1 MRTTLLAMLLAGAAM
16 TASAAEPS
24 KGLEDA
30 FNAALESKRGVTLYV
45 NGQTI
50 GGAITKIEAGKFVEL
65 RSQQFG
71 RIVVRW
77 DSIDGIA
84 LP

>member
-30 FNAALESKRGVTLYV
+30 FNAALEAS
-45 NGQTI
+45 
-50 GGAITKIEAGKFVEL
+50 AAS
-65 RSQQFG
+65 RSM
-71 RIVVRW
+71 
-77 DSIDGIA
+77 
-84 LP
+84 